1 MATIPSTIAE
11 FNKDLSKFMI
21 IMGDTSYTQEQVSLA
36 FRAVTLRYLGLY
48 DVSGAELE
56 TCAMMFQIA
65 MDGARQRGW
74 EL

>member
-1 MATIPSTIAE
+1 MATIPSTKKE
-11 FNKDLSKFMI
+11 FNKDLSKFTV
-21 IMGDTSYTQEQVSLA
+21 IMGDTSYTQEQVALA
-36 FRAVTLRYLGLY
+36 FRAVTLRYIGLY
-48 DVSGAELE
+48 DVSTAELE